1 MAIQVISAP
10 AATTPQ
16 AVREFVIPGSS
27 CLHDERRSGFSTS
40 AANRREPV
48 GKLARPWRGA
58 SPTTV
63 IRRFVSLDAQ
73 GPPVIG
79 YLAPPLFFDQEASE

>member
-27 CLHDERRSGFSTS
+27 CLRDERAGGFSTGAAIVANPS
-40 AANRREPV
+40 ASLRER
-48 GKLARPWRGA
+48 ARGVARGFDPA
-58 SPTTV
+58 FRLPG
-63 IRRFVSLDAQ
+63 RA
-73 GPPVIG
+73 GGAVIG
-79 YLAPPLFFDQEASE
+79 YLAPPLFDQEASE